1 MRMQGD
7 RRGPPR
13 PGPAQT
19 WKPLQVLNLYRL
31 ALALLFSGLG
41 LGGLGPRFL
50 GEQFPELFNWTS
62 VAYLVF
68 ALGSALTI
76 SRRRPGFGTQVYLQ
90 VAADVA
96 AVTIFMHASG
106 GATSGLGMLLLVTI
120 AGASLLMPGRHAF
133 LFAATASLAILA
145 EQFYAH
151 LLHVFPTTAYT
162 QAGMLGAAF
171 FAAAVLADAL
181 SRQARESETV
191 AAQRGVDLANME
203 KLNAQIIQYM
213 QSGIVV
219 VDADERVVLMNNA
232 AWYLL
237 GLPARVEG
245 QRMVQVSTQLS
256 QQLREWQADRGREP
270 HSFRNQLTGPDLLPS
285 FTALGSDARAGVL
298 VLLEDASLLAQQAQQ
313 MKLASLGRLTAS
325 IAHEIRNP
333 LGAISHAAQLLAE
346 GEGLGTADQ
355 RLVEIIGTQSQRM
368 NTIIEN
374 VLQLSRRSNARPE
387 VVPLG
392 PWLTHFCS
400 EFAHQQGLDA
410 EQLALTVTPA
420 DTEVWIDPSQLHQIL
435 TNLCENAQR
444 YGKDPASGRLQLTLT
459 GGITRESRVPFL
471 EIVDNGPGIE
481 PELTGQIFEPFFTT
495 DSGGTGLGLFI
506 AKELCECN
514 LAQLDYVPIPTGGS
528 CFRLVFADPKRHA
541 A

>member
-1 MRMQGD
+1 MRMLGD
-7 RRGPPR
+7 RLGPSR

-19 WKPLQVLNLYRL
+19 WKPLQVLNVYRL
-31 ALALLFSGLG
+31 VLALLFTGLG
-41 LGGLGPRFL
+41 LGDLGPRFL
-50 GEQFPELFNWTS
+50 GERFPDLFNWAS
-62 VAYLVF
+62 VAYLAF
-68 ALGSALTI
+68 AAGSMVAM
-76 SRRRPGFGTQVYLQ
+76 RRRHPGFSTQVYLQ
-90 VAADVA
+90 VAADII
-96 AVTIFMHASG
+96 AVTVFMHASG

-133 LFAATASLAILA
+133 LFAAAASIAILA
-145 EQFYAH
+145 EQIYAD
-151 LLHVFPTTAYT
+151 LLHVFPSTAYT

-171 FAAAVLADAL
+171 FAAAVLAGVL
-181 SRQARESETV
+181 SGQVRASETV

-203 KLNAQIIQYM
+203 MLNAHIIQYM
-213 QSGIVV
+213 QAGIVV

-245 QRMVQVSTQLS
+245 QRLVQVSAQLS
-256 QQLREWQADRGREP
+256 QQLRDWRTEREREP
-270 HSFRNQLTGPDLLPS
+270 HSFRNELTGPDLLPN

-298 VLLEDASLLAQQAQQ
+298 IFLEDSSLLAQQAQQ

-333 LGAISHAAQLLAE
+333 LGAISHAAQLLEE
-346 GEGLGTADQ
+346 GESLGPADQ
-355 RLVEIIGTQSQRM
+355 RLIEIIGTQSQRM

-387 VVPLG
+387 VVALQ
-392 PWLTHFCS
+392 PWLTHFCA
-400 EFAHQQGLDA
+400 EFAHLQGLSPG
-410 EQLALTVTPA
+410 QLALTVTPE
-420 DTEVWIDPSQLHQIL
+420 DTQAWIDPSQLHQIL

-444 YGKDPASGRLQLTLT
+444 YGKDPSSGQLQLTLT

-471 EIVDNGPGIE
+471 EVVDNGPGID
-481 PELTGQIFEPFFTT
+481 PELVTQIFEPFFTT

-514 LAQLDYVPIPTGGS
+514 LAQLDYIPIPTGGS
-528 CFRLVFADPKRHA
+528 CFRLTFADPKRRA